1 MSSVR
6 SKDFGIFLAKQFR
19 ESVSEPSSSN
29 LYFTFGKAQPWTN
42 DLSPPQANTADV
54 TVYEVWKNMI
64 GAKRITGNDIRHV
77 VPRFNWTNNTVYYAY
92 SAMTDSKTLK
102 NENTPFY
109 VLTDDFN
116 VYKCI
121 ANNGGNVSSSKPG
134 STNPSGQFQTPDKY
148 VWKYMYSI
156 PAEDQERFLTDTFM
170 PVRTLVVDDNTLQ
183 WQVQDNAVEGTINDI
198 IVVNG
203 GTGYTTNN
211 ITVNVTGDGIFANAF
226 ARINGTSQ
234 KIQTITIDN
243 KGFGY
248 TFANVTFKSATGS
261 NASARVVISPPGG
274 HGSDPLS
281 ELGGSYLLIDV
292 RMNGDEGGFLTVQN
306 DFRQLAVIENPL
318 VFSSSNLMSN
328 AVTSQLTTI
337 SLSESSS
344 TFNYYEDEWVY
355 QGKSLANATFKG
367 VVVDWD
373 FSNASLKLSNVQGI
387 PTADLL
393 TGNTSTTA
401 RYVSSIVN
409 PDMTPYSGKLLYINN
424 ITPIERSSDQNEEF
438 KILLSF

>member
-6 SKDFGIFLAKQFR
+6 SKDFGVFLAKQFR

-42 DLSPPQANTADV
+42 DLSPPQANTSDAV
-54 TVYEVWKNMI
+54 VYEVWKNMI

-77 VPRFNWTNNTVYYAY
+77 IPRFNWANNTVYYAY
-92 SAMTDSKTLK
+92 DTLTDSKTLK
-102 NENTPFY
+102 SENTPFY

-121 ANNGGNVSSSKPG
+121 ANNGGNVSTAKPT

-148 VWKYMYSI
+148 VWKYIYSI
-156 PAEDQERFLTDTFM
+156 PAEDQERFLTDRFM
-170 PVRTLVVDDNTLQ
+170 PVKTLVINDNTLQ
-183 WQVQDNAVEGTINDI
+183 WQVQENAVPGTVNDI
-198 IVVNG
+198 IIVNG
-203 GTGYTTNN
+203 GSGYTTNN

-248 TFANVTFKSATGS
+248 TYANVTFKSATG
-261 NASARVVISPPGG
+261 NGASGRVILSPPGG
-274 HGSDPLS
+274 HGVDPLA
-281 ELGGSYLLIDV
+281 ELGGSYLMIDIRV
-292 RMNGDEGGFLTVQN
+292 NGDEDGILSVQN
-306 DFRQLAVIENPL
+306 DFRQLAIIEDPKE
-318 VFSSSNLMSN
+318 FSSSNSMSN
-328 AVTSQLTTI
+328 AAVTQLTSI

-355 QGKSLANATFKG
+355 QGRSLSNATFKG
-367 VVVDWD
+367 VVVGWD
-373 FSNASLKLSNVQGI
+373 FSNATLKLSNVEGI

-401 RYVSSIVN
+401 RYVSSVID
-409 PDMTPYSGKLLYINN
+409 PEMEPYSGKLLYINN
-424 ITPIERSSDQNEEF
+424 ITPIERSIDQNEEF